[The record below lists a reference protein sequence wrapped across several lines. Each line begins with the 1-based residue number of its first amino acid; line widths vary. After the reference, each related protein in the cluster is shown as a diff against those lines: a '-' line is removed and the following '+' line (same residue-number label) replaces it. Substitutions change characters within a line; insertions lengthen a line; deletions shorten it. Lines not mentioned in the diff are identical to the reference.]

1 MAPMNTLDTELRID
15 ELEYKL
21 QFQEDMIDSLN
32 QALIVQQRDLI
43 TMKEK
48 LSLLAKQLESNR
60 QQQQNI
66 IEGEIP
72 PHY

>member
-1 MAPMNTLDTELRID
+1 MPSMNTLDTELRID

-32 QALIVQQRDLI
+32 QSLILQQRDLLLMQERI
-43 TMKEK
+43 KI
-48 LSLLAKQLESNR
+48 LAKQLESNR
-60 QQQQNI
+60 QQQNI
-66 IEGEIP
+66 VEGEAP

>member
-1 MAPMNTLDTELRID
+1 MPSMNTLDTELRID

-32 QALIVQQRDLI
+32 QSLILQQRDLLLMQERI
-43 TMKEK
+43 KI
-48 LSLLAKQLESNR
+48 LAKQLESNR
-60 QQQQNI
+60 QQQNI
-66 IEGEIP
+66 VDGEAP

>member
-1 MAPMNTLDTELRID
+1 MPPMNTLDTERRID

-32 QALIVQQRDLI
+32 QSLIVQQRDLLL
-43 TMKEK
+43 MQEK
-48 LSLLAKQLESNR
+48 LVMLAKQLEANR
-60 QQQQNI
+60 QQQNI
-66 IEGEIP
+66 VEGETP

>member
-1 MAPMNTLDTELRID
+1 MAPMNTLDTEQRID

-32 QALIVQQRDLI
+32 HALIVQQKDLLL
-43 TMKEK
+43 MHEK
-48 LSLLAKQLESNR
+48 LVMLSNQLEANR
-60 QQQQNI
+60 QQHNI
-66 IEGEIP
+66 VEGETP

>member
-1 MAPMNTLDTELRID
+1 MPSMNTLDTELRID

-32 QALIVQQRDLI
+32 QSLILQQRDLLLMQERI
-43 TMKEK
+43 KI
-48 LSLLAKQLESNR
+48 LAKQLESNR
-60 QQQQNI
+60 QQQNI
-66 IEGEIP
+66 VESEAP

>member
-1 MAPMNTLDTELRID
+1 MASMNTSETELRIE

-32 QALIVQQRDLI
+32 QSLI
-43 TMKEK
+43 TQQKDLLLLQEK
-48 LSLLAKQLESNR
+48 IILLAKQIEAYR
-60 QQQQNI
+60 QQQSI
-66 IEGEIP
+66 VEGEIP